1 MADKDYYETLGVA
14 RDVSDDEI
22 RKAFRQLSKK
32 YHPDINHAPGAEQK
46 FKEINEAYQV
56 LSDPQKRAAY
66 DQYGSADGAQG
77 GFGGQGFGGQGFSNF
92 GGGSAQG
99 FGGFD
104 DIFSQFF
111 GGGQGGGQSANAP
124 RQGADL
130 QYRMDLTF
138 EEAVFGKDTKI
149 SYDREAVCHTCN
161 GSGAKPGTSPV
172 TCSKCH
178 GSGYIQVQRNTPL
191 GAMMTREVCDVCHGT
206 GKEIKEKCPTCGG
219 TGHEKQRHTIDVKI
233 PGGVE
238 DGQQIRERGAGEAG
252 TNNGPYGDLFIVFR
266 VAPSDKFQ
274 RDGTTIYY
282 KLPISFAQAA
292 LGDTIKVDTVHGP
305 VELKIPAGTQTE
317 SKFRLRGKGAP
328 NPNRPNAGFGDQ
340 MVTVTVKTPKGLNQ
354 KQKDALMA
362 FAAASGEDVTPHEG
376 SLFDR
381 VKDAFKNK

>member
-1 MADKDYYETLGVA
+1 MADQKDYYETLGVS
-14 RDVSDDEI
+14 RDASDDEI
-22 RKAFRQLSKK
+22 KKAFRRLSKQ
-32 YHPDINHAPGAEQK
+32 YHPDINHEPGAEQK
-46 FKEINEAYQV
+46 FKDINEAYQV

-66 DQYGSADGAQG
+66 DQYGSADGP
-77 GFGGQGFGGQGFSNF
+77 QGFGGQGGYSQDFSNF
-92 GGGSAQG
+92 GGGQS

-111 GGGQGGGQSANAP
+111 GGGAQGGQSATSP

-149 SYDREAVCHTCN
+149 SYDREAMCHTCG

-191 GAMMTREVCDVCHGT
+191 GAMMTRQVCDVCNGT
-206 GKEIKEKCPTCGG
+206 GKEIKEKCPTCHG
-219 TGHEKQRHTIDVKI
+219 TGHEKQRHTIDVKV

-238 DGQQIRERGAGEAG
+238 DGQQMRLRDAGEAG
-252 TNNGPYGDLFIVFR
+252 ANNGPYGDLFIVFR
-266 VAPSDKFQ
+266 VAPSDKFE
-274 RDGTTIYY
+274 RDGSTIYF

-305 VELKIPAGTQTE
+305 VELKIPAGTQTAA
-317 SKFRLRGKGAP
+317 KFRLRGKGAP
-328 NPNRPNAGFGDQ
+328 NPNRPASIGDQ
-340 MVTVTVKTPKGLNQ
+340 IVTVTVKTPKTLNQ

-381 VKDAFKNK
+381 VKDAFKGK